1 MRSAEFKRT
10 GDDPLGSSRTQPGP
24 AARNYIG
31 TTGEIRPGQGLDRR
45 RLESYLHDRI
55 AGYRGPLEILQFE
68 GGQSNP
74 TYLLTTPQAKYV
86 LRRKP
91 SGGLLKS
98 AHAVDREFRVIQAL
112 GQVPGFPV
120 PEALA
125 LCEDVSV
132 IGSMFYVMRHVPGRI
147 FWNCRMPDLR
157 PEERAALYDSAN
169 EVLARLHT
177 VDFAALGL
185 EGFGRPGNYFLR
197 QISRWSQQYEATKTE
212 EIAEFE
218 KLIAWL
224 PGAAPQ
230 DDGSSSLI
238 HGDFSFHNMIGH
250 PREPKVVALVDW
262 ELSTI
267 GHPLADL
274 TYHLME
280 WYRPAGLDT
289 RGTLRD
295 ADLAALGIPTM
306 QAYVARYC
314 ERTGFRLADNLGFY
328 RAFNLFRVAAIL
340 HGIAGRV
347 NEGTATSG
355 HAAEIVPLI
364 RPLARAAWAE
374 ACAAGAP

>member
-1 MRSAEFKRT
+1 MKNADFNRAGNPPSESAKTE
-10 GDDPLGSSRTQPGP
+10 PGG

-31 TTGEIRPGQGLDRR
+31 TTAEARPGQSLDYR
-45 RLESYLHDRI
+45 RLESYLHDMVP
-55 AGYRGPLEILQFE
+55 GYRGPLKILQFE

-74 TYLLTTPQAKYV
+74 TYLLTTPDERYV

-91 SGGLLKS
+91 AGGLLKS
-98 AHAVDREFRVIQAL
+98 AHAIDREFRVITAL
-112 GQVPGFPV
+112 GRVPGFPV

-125 LCEDVSV
+125 LCEDESV

-157 PEERAALYDSAN
+157 PDERAALYDSAN

-185 EGFGRPGNYFLR
+185 ASFGRPGNYILR
-197 QISRWSQQYEATKTE
+197 QVSRWSQQYEASKTE
-212 EIAEFE
+212 EIPEFE

-224 PGAAPQ
+224 PAAAPP
-230 DDGSSSLI
+230 DDGLSTLI
-238 HGDFSFHNMIGH
+238 HGDYSFHNMIVH
-250 PREPKVVALVDW
+250 PTEPRVVALVDW

-274 TYHLME
+274 TYQLME

-289 RGTLRD
+289 RGTLRG
-295 ADLAALGIPTM
+295 ADMPALGIPTLDE
-306 QAYVARYC
+306 YVARYC
-314 ERTGFRLADNLGFY
+314 ARTGFRFGGNLGFY

-340 HGIAGRV
+340 HGIAGRI
-347 NEGTATSG
+347 NEGTATSS

-374 ACAAGAP
+374 ACEAGAQ